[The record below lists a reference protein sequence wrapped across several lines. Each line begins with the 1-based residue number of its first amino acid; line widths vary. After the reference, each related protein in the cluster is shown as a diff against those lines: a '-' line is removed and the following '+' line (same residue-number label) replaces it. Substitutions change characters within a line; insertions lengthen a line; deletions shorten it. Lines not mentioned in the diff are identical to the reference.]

1 MHRESKLVG
10 ASRESHAGLAP
21 VLQRAVTFNNVPP
34 AQGGSPYG
42 RTTVPVAEEAEGLLG
57 ELEDAR
63 AIVCASG
70 MTAWTT
76 LSLAAL
82 RPGRA
87 LAIPDAGYYGFET
100 LSASILEPWGVEVRR
115 YRATDM
121 DDLRRAADG
130 AALALVE
137 TPANPNMEVIDIAA
151 AAEAVHAGGGLLVCD
166 NTTATPLL
174 QLPLDLGADVC
185 VQSATKS
192 LSGHSDTLAGVLT
205 LRDAALAESTSTFAP
220 RPPRCSRPTPAG
232 CCCAGCGG
240 CWRCG
245 YRARSA
251 TALDLAGGWPGMPCG
266 PAVDH
271 PVAVDAPR
279 LRGGG
284 APDAGWLRRPACV
297 RAGVGGGGRA
307 GQRRSCS

>member
-10 ASRESHAGLAP
+10 ASREPHAGLAP
-21 VLQRAVTFNNVPP
+21 VLQRAVTFNNIPP
-34 AQGGSPYG
+34 APGGSPYG
-42 RTTVPVAEEAEGLLG
+42 RTTVPVADEAEGLLG

-76 LSLAAL
+76 LSLAVL

-100 LSASILEPWGVEVRR
+100 LCASILEPWGVELRR

-130 AALALVE
+130 AALALIE

-151 AAEAVHAGGGLLVCD
+151 AADAVHAGGGLLVCD

-192 LSGHSDTLAGVLT
+192 LSGHSDTLAGVVT
-205 LRDAALAESTSTFAP
+205 LRDAGAGRVDPARA
-220 RPPRCSRPTPAG
+220 RRDRHRARRPTPPG
-232 CCCAGCGG
+232 C
-240 CWRCG
+240 
-245 YRARSA
+245 
-251 TALDLAGGWPGMPCG
+251 
-266 PAVDH
+266 
-271 PVAVDAPR
+271 
-279 LRGGG
+279 
-284 APDAGWLRRPACV
+284 
-297 RAGVGGGGRA
+297 
-307 GQRRSCS
+307 